1 LVNCLLD
8 EIAGTLAALAPGE
21 IISHCLANRQ
31 HSSLRSSR
39 VKNWEIVSKASV
51 EAFWLKVRDV
61 PGRTEGRKDRPEER
75 YCLGVYL
82 LALAQH
88 GLLDYPC
95 NIEQG
100 DAPDFMITKS
110 TGEKTGL
117 EVTRAT
123 EPWFQRQ
130 MTEADRKYDRRKIAA
145 AATVGHE
152 PEPVAWF
159 PSSAGWAG
167 DQAEEEWCVLVQGA
181 VEKKLTKLPGFRP
194 ASHYDL
200 LVYDDTPLPAVDR
213 RKVMAALALWAQQ
226 IKQQGPPLGRI
237 SVIISLDVLFD
248 VGGASRIFPY
258 IEWSTPDFGAS
269 KSAQTFSE
277 RAVYAGRAAAEQAIR
292 AHKMARAPIYFLD
305 GKGRLVKQTFDGR
318 RFEVRVRD
326 DGEEVVVQELPL
338 G

>member
-1 LVNCLLD
+1 
-8 EIAGTLAALAPGE
+8 
-21 IISHCLANRQ
+21 
-31 HSSLRSSR
+31 
-39 VKNWEIVSKASV
+39 VKAWEIVSKASV
-51 EAFWLKVRDV
+51 EALWLKVRDV

-95 NIEQG
+95 TIEQG
-100 DAPDFMITKS
+100 DAPDFILTKS
-110 TGEKTGL
+110 SGEKIGL
-117 EVTRAT
+117 EITRAT

-130 MTEADRKYDRRKIAA
+130 MTDADRKYNRRKIAA
-145 AATVGHE
+145 ATVGRE
-152 PEPVAWF
+152 PEPMAWF
-159 PSSAGWAG
+159 PSPLGWAG
-167 DQAEEEWCVLVQGA
+167 DQAEEEWCVLVRRA
-181 VEKKLTKLPGFRP
+181 VEKKITKLPSFRP
-194 ASHYDL
+194 SSHHDL
-200 LVYDDTPLPAVDR
+200 LVYDDIPLPAVDR
-213 RKVMAALALWAQQ
+213 RKVMTALAPWAQQ
-226 IKQQGPPLGRI
+226 LKQQVPLLRRI

-258 IEWSTPDFGAS
+258 IEWSTPDFDTS

-277 RAVYAGRAAAEQAIR
+277 RAVYAGRAAADQAIR

-326 DGEEVVVQELPL
+326 DGEEVIVQELPL